1 MGFFKTLF
9 GSAEKDAD
17 EQAQND
23 RLRDFDVLKYDG
35 IRALQMGRA
44 DYAIQCFEH
53 ALDIADDFE
62 VRDHLSRALT
72 RNNRLDDAF
81 AQLSTM
87 AEAQPDNIAVLIRM
101 AEIAYMNEDYDT
113 VRSICERSAMEQSDN
128 PLPSMMA
135 AKAERGAGNI
145 ALAIEKLDKALTL
158 DETFGDAR
166 LLRAQYLTDCGRREE
181 AYADADLLLQA
192 APENEDV
199 LLLCARLRAAD
210 GKNDEALYY
219 YNKVIDVD
227 PFNTVCLQE
236 RAALRKL
243 LGDEAGAND
252 DLQTLAE
259 LMPEGDAGQAEDLQQ
274 KVQEAYKNNNPF
286 GLG

>member
-166 LLRAQYLTDCGRREE
+166 LLRAQYLIDSGRREE